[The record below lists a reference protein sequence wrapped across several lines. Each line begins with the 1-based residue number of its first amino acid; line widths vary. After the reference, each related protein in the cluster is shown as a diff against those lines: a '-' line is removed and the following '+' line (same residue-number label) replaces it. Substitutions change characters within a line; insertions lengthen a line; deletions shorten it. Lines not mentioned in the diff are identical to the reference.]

1 MVWAGVVGM
10 EDYEEVRRI
19 GKGSEGSVY
28 LVKHRRTQHLF
39 VVKKIFIRSSA
50 AQASNEAKILSQ
62 VGAVHIVDVLTQ

>member
-1 MVWAGVVGM
+1 M

-28 LVKHRRTQHLF
+28 LVKHRRTQQLF

-62 VGAVHIVDVLTQ
+62 VGAACGGVGAVNIVDVLTQ